1 MANTKISHPN
11 NETFFIIW
19 NNERTK
25 IHGYG
30 SILPEQEMETRY
42 SEVDSHLIES
52 EWNQVLLDNGI
63 DNSPIEDK
71 GPGVFVG
78 E

>member
-25 IHGYG
+25 INGYG
-30 SILPEQEMETRY
+30 SVLPGQEMETKHT
-42 SEVDSHLIES
+42 EVDTYLVES
-52 EWNQVLLDNGI
+52 EWIQLLLDNGI
-63 DNSPIEDK
+63 DDRIIEN
-71 GPGVFVG
+71 
-78 E
+78 